1 MPAAHCCLPCATAG
15 RRCTDPKLPSM
26 AARQGLETTLLYRRI
41 LATLVSVTKVTKDVL
56 CTRLGVAKNVAAA
69 AFKRLQQDG
78 IIGEDMAV
86 NKEHLQT
93 VALPKD
99 LGRGRAAKRSRE
111 AADDVAALVEGAGDM
126 RIAEERAKRRKVSK
140 AKDIKL

>member
-1 MPAAHCCLPCATAG
+1 
-15 RRCTDPKLPSM
+15 M

-56 CTRLGVAKNVAAA
+56 CTRLGVAENVAAA

-78 IIGEDMAV
+78 VIGEDLAV

-93 VALPKD
+93 VALPKY

-111 AADDVAALVEGAGDM
+111 AAGDMAALVQGARDM
-126 RIAEERAKRRKVSK
+126 KIAEERA
-140 AKDIKL
+140 